1 MAKGN
6 ICLKVFTITVSFA
19 TGVLAAD
26 PFSVTATTTSG
37 TPTSVTASGSSVV
50 DLVRDVVRNESAF
63 SSLGNRDI
71 AANFRY
77 AGENNAI
84 QISKNAASTSAP
96 VTIPSINFTKT
107 FTGADEHDLE
117 KQIEDFAKKNGANV
131 YGRFLK
137 SLK

>member
-1 MAKGN
+1 MAN
-6 ICLKVFTITVSFA
+6 SNLCLKVFTITVSFA
-19 TGVLAAD
+19 MGVLAAD
-26 PFSVTATTTSG
+26 PFSVIATTTSG
-37 TPTSVTASGSSVV
+37 TPTSVSASGSRVV

-84 QISKNAASTSAP
+84 LINKNAASTSAT

-107 FTGADEHDLE
+107 FTGTDEHD
-117 KQIEDFAKKNGANV
+117 
-131 YGRFLK
+131 
-137 SLK
+137 